1 MARRAAFARTLA
13 RHLTQKAAASE
24 AIQDALRRDGDQTPL
39 TPATRDRHHRREPGA
54 FDDPAAFQS
63 CLQAM
68 DRAARRRRIARGRVV
83 SHGVRTRSSA
93 GRLADDRQYHASPDD
108 YHLLNGLF
116 GNGASSGTGHYRWR
130 SRLVP
135 PRLGKPNP
143 AAQPSSRTARFSRI
157 RRFSRFPR
165 RLRDYDHGDRYPDPE
180 RNGTIEWTPGGFGH
194 IFAP

>member
-1 MARRAAFARTLA
+1 MSVHDQA
-13 RHLTQKAAASE
+13 LT
-24 AIQDALRRDGDQTPL
+24 
-39 TPATRDRHHRREPGA
+39 
-54 FDDPAAFQS
+54 
-63 CLQAM
+63 
-68 DRAARRRRIARGRVV
+68 
-83 SHGVRTRSSA
+83 
-93 GRLADDRQYHASPDD
+93 RLADDNSHHASPDD